1 MRASIKYQDSQ
12 TPARNATFGNVLV
25 SSHRETNGADILE
38 RLVGCERLL
47 TAKEL
52 GAILSISP
60 KTLYSYV
67 TRGMIPHFK
76 IESCVRFRGVEIAE
90 WLRHRA
96 A

>member
-1 MRASIKYQDSQ
+1 VRAQIKHLNSQ
-12 TPARNATFGNVLV
+12 LLARQATFGNTRA
-25 SSHRETNGADILE
+25 SSHHETRGADVFD
-38 RLVGCERLL
+38 RLTGCERLL

-52 GAILSISP
+52 GAILAVSP

-67 TRGMIPHFK
+67 SRGMIPYFK

-90 WLRHRA
+90 WLRKRA